1 MLAQVRGASDQL
13 EAVLAS
19 LDPDV
24 LDGPVAA
31 EYVEVFARVERLA
44 AAGKALVARRVVA
57 TGVWK
62 REGGHRDAAGWMASV
77 SGTSVGHAMQVL
89 DTAERVADLPA
100 TEAALRTGALSTT
113 QAALVSDAAAA
124 DPHAEGGLL
133 DRVGRDGVG
142 GLRRHCARVKA
153 AARTDEVAHD
163 ERIRAARSLR
173 SYTDSDGAGRIEI
186 RGPLDDTATILAA
199 LRPIEKG
206 LFEVA
211 RNSGEREHAEAIAFD
226 ALVTLAQ
233 RGGSTTPDEQHRC
246 APPPAMVNLRVDH
259 TALVRGHTQPG
270 EVCEIAGVG
279 PVPVAVVSRL
289 LDDAILRVI
298 VIDGT
303 DVRAVSHPGRL
314 IPARLRTAVEELF
327 PECGIEGCH
336 VSEHLEIDH
345 NQPIEH
351 GGPTAL
357 WNLSRL
363 CRHHHRH
370 KHHHDLRLEGT
381 ATDLHFVPAN
391 EWRPPGRAP

>member
-1 MLAQVRGASDQL
+1 M
-13 EAVLAS
+13 
-19 LDPDV
+19 
-24 LDGPVAA
+24 
-31 EYVEVFARVERLA
+31 
-44 AAGKALVARRVVA
+44 
-57 TGVWK
+57 
-62 REGGHRDAAGWMASV
+62 
-77 SGTSVGHAMQVL
+77 
-89 DTAERVADLPA
+89 
-100 TEAALRTGALSTT
+100 
-113 QAALVSDAAAA
+113 
-124 DPHAEGGLL
+124 
-133 DRVGRDGVG
+133 
-142 GLRRHCARVKA
+142 
-153 AARTDEVAHD
+153 AHD
-163 ERIRAARSLR
+163 ERIHAARSLR

-211 RNSGEREHAEAIAFD
+211 RNSGERGA
-226 ALVTLAQ
+226 
-233 RGGSTTPDEQHRC
+233 RRRSRSTRSSLSPNTAGARHRTSNTDR

-259 TALVRGHTQPG
+259 TALVRGHTEPG

-298 VIDGT
+298 VVDGT